1 MPPVEVVSAM
11 LERRLGEMF
20 VELADTLVAGF
31 DVIELLHTLCERCVE
46 LLDVDAAG
54 VLLAD
59 ERGMLALVA
68 ASTEQARMLEL
79 FQLQEEEGPCLD
91 CFHDGILVSC
101 SDLSVEPQRWPR
113 FTAAARERG
122 FAAVTAVPMRLREER
137 LGAMN
142 LFRARAGTLEAEAV
156 MVAQALADVATIG
169 IVHERAFGRR
179 ELVVEQLQG
188 ALNSRT
194 VIEQAKGV
202 LAERGQISVSDAFTM
217 LRRYAR
223 NHNRLLSQIARAVV
237 DQDPDVADLIGT
249 TTPPPDP

>member
-1 MPPVEVVSAM
+1 M

-31 DVIELLHTLCERCVE
+31 DVIDLLHTLCERCVE

-59 ERGMLALVA
+59 ERGALALAA

-79 FQLQEEEGPCLD
+79 FQLQEEEGPSLD
-91 CFHDGILVSC
+91 CFHGGIQMSC
-101 SDLSVEPQRWPR
+101 SDLGIAPQRWPR

-122 FAAVTAVPMRLREER
+122 FAAVTAVPMRLRDER

-142 LFRARAGTLEAEAV
+142 LFRATTGALEVEAL
-156 MVAQALADVATIG
+156 MVAQALADMATIG
-169 IVHERAFGRR
+169 ILHERAFGGS
-179 ELVVEQLQG
+179 ELIVEQLQG

-202 LAERGQISVSDAFTM
+202 LAERGQISVGDAFTV

-223 NHNRLLSQIARAVV
+223 DHNRLLSQVARAVV
-237 DQDPDVADLIGT
+237 DQSPEVADLID
-249 TTPPPDP
+249 TPAPPSR